1 MSSFVLSVVLA
12 KNVRGERERERER
25 EREQWETYTTSQGED
40 VCGFDVLYMR
50 RGRAHYQTGHTSAHN
65 ILAAKMC

>member
-1 MSSFVLSVVLA
+1 L
-12 KNVRGERERERER
+12 RGEEDELLCSFCCLSKEREGRER

>member
-25 EREQWETYTTSQGED
+25 ERAMGDIHNIT
-40 VCGFDVLYMR
+40 
-50 RGRAHYQTGHTSAHN
+50 RGRRVW
-65 ILAAKMC
+65 L